1 MLIERLKTRFD
12 IDEPI
17 FTNEILEIM
26 QDYSRSRVYQLIAE
40 AEKKGELVHFDNG
53 IYYMPRQTEFGLS
66 VPTVNC
72 VVNKKYVK
80 YKGETFGIYGRFVIE
95 LNFLVSYQVPNVI
108 EVITNNESRKMR
120 EIEIRGRKVIL
131 RKSRLPITNENE
143 GAYTLMEL
151 FNNIDM
157 RQYYEEKL
165 IRDSI
170 FEYIKEKQIT
180 RSDILSLADAFPAKA
195 MKNLATS
202 GVLYEIAQQ

>member
-26 QDYSRSRVYQLIAE
+26 QDYSRQRVYQLIDE
-40 AEKKGELVHFDNG
+40 AIKKETLVRFDTG
-53 IYYMPRQTEFGLS
+53 IYYLPTETEFGRS
-66 VPTVNC
+66 VLTVND
-72 VVNKKYVK
+72 VVNRKYVK

-157 RQYYEEKL
+157 RQYYEEKM
-165 IRDSI
+165 IRDSVS
-170 FEYIKEKQIT
+170 EYIRKKQIT

>member
-1 MLIERLKTRFD
+1 MLIERLKTRFE

-26 QDYSRSRVYQLIAE
+26 QDYSRQRVYQLIDE
-40 AEKKGELVHFDNG
+40 AIKKETLVRFDTG
-53 IYYMPRQTEFGLS
+53 IYYLPTETEFGRS
-66 VPTVNC
+66 VLTVND
-72 VVNKKYVK
+72 VVNRKYVK

-165 IRDSI
+165 IRDSVS
-170 FEYIKEKQIT
+170 EYIKKKQIT

-202 GVLYEIAQQ
+202 GALYEIAQQ